1 MGAARRMRYF
11 FLLFAKDYYSVG
23 DNITFF
29 LYKPLNRIGRM
40 EVWLHKFLISALD
53 WGKWSALRIGNF
65 SSGI

>member
-53 WGKWSALRIGNF
+53 
-65 SSGI
+65 